1 MSLSRVALVV
11 VGVFA
16 IAEIVLLAWLSQAI
30 GVGWTLAILAA
41 GAVVGGLIWRHEGN
55 KAWASLR
62 EAQSDPQ
69 RATAQISDTAMVFT
83 GGLLFLIPGL
93 ISDVLGLICVLPFTR
108 GLARRG
114 VRAAFAGLTRPYR
127 DQADLLAARLEPDT
141 VVEGQT
147 IPDPPRPGSRRP
159 RPDDPTVIK
168 GEIEP

>member
-1 MSLSRVALVV
+1 MALSRVALVV

-16 IAEIVLLAWLSQAI
+16 IAEIALLAWVSQAI
-30 GVGWTLAILAA
+30 GLGWTLAILLA

-62 EAQSDPQ
+62 EAQADPE
-69 RATAQISDTAMVFT
+69 RATASVSDTALVFT

-108 GLARRG
+108 PLARRG
-114 VRAAFAGLTRPYR
+114 VRAAFAGITRPYR
-127 DQADLLAARLEPDT
+127 DQADLLRAQMQPDT
-141 VVEGQT
+141 VVEGET
-147 IPDPPRPGSRRP
+147 VAEPMRPQPNRP